1 MIITNMIMMAVV
13 MLLQFL
19 INYDDGDEDDR
30 DDSNHSHDHNDNSNL
45 AGVLWTRTNEV

>member
-19 INYDDGDEDDR
+19 TNYDYGDEDDR

-45 AGVLWTRTNEV
+45 AGVLLTRTNEV